1 MAKVRLN
8 PVLEGI
14 RGKVGELVFK
24 RYGEEEVVTRAPDL
38 SGRDPTPKQEAVRSR
53 FKLAALYGK
62 TALADPQSKALYEA
76 AAKEKGLSLFALA
89 VADFFHEPAVQEVD
103 LSAYSGKVG
112 ERIGIQASDDFEVAG
127 VEVAIRNAE
136 GAVLEKGPAAR
147 NGSDTAWTY
156 TTTTEIPSGQSVSI
170 EVTATDRPGHKGVKV
185 ETKP

>member
-1 MAKVRLN
+1 MARVKLN
-8 PVLEGI
+8 PVLEAI
-14 RGKVGELVFK
+14 RGKVGDLVFK
-24 RYGEEEVVTRAPDL
+24 RYGEEVVVTRTPNL
-38 SGRDPTPKQEAVRSR
+38 SGLDPTPGQQAVRSR

-62 TALADPQSKALYEA
+62 TALADPQSKALYGA
-76 AAKEKGLSLFALA
+76 VAREKGLPLFALA

-103 LSAYSGKVG
+103 LSAYSGKAG
-112 ERIGIQASDDFEVAG
+112 ERIGIQASDDFEVTG

-147 NGSDTAWTY
+147 NGSDSAWTY

-185 ETKP
+185 ETKA